1 MALAAA
7 CAATLTLAPAAL
19 ADGGN
24 PSPRDPDAR
33 RFVGNVSVPSI
44 LQHSVELEAIGK
56 LNDDTREVFSPGYQ
70 ESLDYVVKTLR
81 SYGYNPKVTPFNFPF
96 WEETQPPVL
105 NQVSPTPKT
114 YRPGTAADSD
124 TAERRLHHDGQLADG
139 RADQRAGLPGRRHR
153 RPARRRFGVRLRR
166 RGLRGRRGQGRA
178 DPARDVPVRG
188 EVGARAGRGRDR
200 RDHLQRGQHAP
211 RARTRPS
218 STTSPIRRRRSP
230 P

>member
-105 NQVSPTPKT
+105 NQVSPTPKA
-114 YRPGTAADSD
+114 YRPGTAADTDLPTSD
-124 TAERRLHHDGQLADG
+124 FITMANSPTVALTNAPVFPVGGIVDPPVGGSASGCADADYAGVAGKVALIQRGTCPFVEKWERAQAAGATGVIIYNEGNTR
-139 RADQRAGLPGRRHR
+139 RAPEPDLRRQ
-153 RPARRRFGVRLRR
+153 PAR
-166 RGLRGRRGQGRA
+166 
-178 DPARDVPVRG
+178 
-188 EVGARAGRGRDR
+188 
-200 RDHLQRGQHAP
+200 
-211 RARTRPS
+211 S
-218 STTSPIRRRRSP
+218 RRRRSRP
-230 P
+230 